1 MGFVAACRHRFH
13 PRFRRKLGDI
23 SMVGDSSTRNEFVFP
38 TIFQV
43 GVLVVEVGLEAW
55 HEQGLAAGF
64 SNEICNDM
72 TVGFQ
77 YWRRRWL
84 VQYLDSVLVALH

>member
-23 SMVGDSSTRNEFVFP
+23 SMAGDSSTRNEFVFP

-43 GVLVVEVGLEAW
+43 GVLVVEVGLEA
-55 HEQGLAAGF
+55 
-64 SNEICNDM
+64 
-72 TVGFQ
+72 
-77 YWRRRWL
+77 
-84 VQYLDSVLVALH
+84 